1 MEAQMTRLMTT
12 YNYMKNI
19 NKLTNSIPAKISC
32 FIDTLRFMRLGDSSE
47 IPNPFP
53 IFGFRIHYSTFP
65 SLRHLITEIF
75 LQQHYSIPFETR
87 APVIFDIGSNIG
99 IATLFYKLAYPES
112 RIFCFEPDPDTF
124 QILQKNIN
132 DNKVTDVTIY
142 NYALAHHSGEALLY
156 VPDWSDGSSSIYRQK
171 LLVESA
177 HIHTSSAEQ
186 SDHIS
191 EKSIKIR
198 KCSEILD
205 DLSLSRI
212 HLIKIDTEGAE
223 TEIIED
229 IREHLDRIDNIII
242 EVNGPEIPILDGSST
257 ELVNVILEAGISKQD
272 GKRSFIRITKPITL
286 NDGHTEVSAIP
297 YNGRRLTY
305 SIHFKHHSF
314 GTQNL
319 SLDLDEEVFI
329 KDIAPAR
336 TFGFLKNVEMLR
348 ANGLAKGGSFENAI
362 VIGDHGIL
370 NETGL
375 RFDDEFVRHKIL
387 DLIGDLSLIGYPIH
401 GHIIADRAGHSSH
414 IRFLRKLLSSVD
426 SWELVS
432 QETELSQCYAPAYN

>member
-1 MEAQMTRLMTT
+1 M
-12 YNYMKNI
+12 I
-19 NKLTNSIPAKISC
+19 
-32 FIDTLRFMRLGDSSE
+32 MRLQRTIKKRATFEGIGLHTGRVTKITLKPAPRDTGIVFIRTDRRTIIKAHVGSVVDTAFATTVGY
-47 IPNPFP
+47 N
-53 IFGFRIHYSTFP
+53 GTRI
-65 SLRHLITEIF
+65 
-75 LQQHYSIPFETR
+75 
-87 APVIFDIGSNIG
+87 
-99 IATLFYKLAYPES
+99 K
-112 RIFCFEPDPDTF
+112 
-124 QILQKNIN
+124 
-132 DNKVTDVTIY
+132 TI
-142 NYALAHHSGEALLY
+142 
-156 VPDWSDGSSSIYRQK
+156 
-171 LLVESA
+171 
-177 HIHTSSAEQ
+177 
-186 SDHIS
+186 
-191 EKSIKIR
+191 
-198 KCSEILD
+198 
-205 DLSLSRI
+205 
-212 HLIKIDTEGAE
+212 
-223 TEIIED
+223 
-229 IREHLDRIDNIII
+229 EHLLSTLAGIGIDNIII

-257 ELVNVILEAGISKQD
+257 ELVNVILGAGISKQD
-272 GKRSFIRITKPITL
+272 RKRSYIRITKPITL
-286 NDGHTEVSAIP
+286 NDGHTEVTAIP
-297 YNGRRLTY
+297 YDGRRLTY

-348 ANGLAKGGSFENAI
+348 ANGLAKGGSFDNAI

-432 QETELSQCYAPAYN
+432 KETELSQCYATAFN

>member
-242 EVNGPEIPILDGSST
+242 E
-257 ELVNVILEAGISKQD
+257 
-272 GKRSFIRITKPITL
+272 
-286 NDGHTEVSAIP
+286 
-297 YNGRRLTY
+297 Y
-305 SIHFKHHSF
+305 HHSRDLLEYNALSRLIARLEEADF
-314 GTQNL
+314 LIKITPTWVSTTPHPIATYLIKAAGT
-319 SLDLDEEVFI
+319 
-329 KDIAPAR
+329 R
-336 TFGFLKNVEMLR
+336 
-348 ANGLAKGGSFENAI
+348 
-362 VIGDHGIL
+362 
-370 NETGL
+370 
-375 RFDDEFVRHKIL
+375 
-387 DLIGDLSLIGYPIH
+387 
-401 GHIIADRAGHSSH
+401 
-414 IRFLRKLLSSVD
+414 SVD
-426 SWELVS
+426 ECGTIWMS
-432 QETELSQCYAPAYN
+432 